1 MTSARRRTPKPTE
14 PPGGRDAQGEG
25 RDRRDGHGDGHG
37 DGHAP
42 VFHPRRADVDRVV
55 DPRAVRLALSAAFA
69 HVDLPALVVEPPP
82 TPVAPTPRVLGLGI
96 LGGVSER
103 PALSAPSPATDA
115 ARVLVDGEPS
125 RAVLRHLDAE
135 RATLAVGD
143 PSGTTVR
150 VVLEASEAPAD
161 GRGAARREV
170 VVDGWRIEV
179 DVESERRA
187 ALRDRARRGREES
200 AHGGPT
206 EVHAI
211 IPGRVVSVSIAPGDA
226 VVASQQLLV
235 VEAMKMQNELHA
247 PRDGTVTRVGVAPGD
262 TIEIGDLLLVLE

>member
-1 MTSARRRTPKPTE
+1 M
-14 PPGGRDAQGEG
+14 
-25 RDRRDGHGDGHG
+25 
-37 DGHAP
+37 
-42 VFHPRRADVDRVV
+42 
-55 DPRAVRLALSAAFA
+55 
-69 HVDLPALVVEPPP
+69 
-82 TPVAPTPRVLGLGI
+82 
-96 LGGVSER
+96 
-103 PALSAPSPATDA
+103 
-115 ARVLVDGEPS
+115 
-125 RAVLRHLDAE
+125 
-135 RATLAVGD
+135 GD